1 MQMLKAHGADPH
13 IATIKLPERRRRQPP
28 PAAAQIKEGDAQKT
42 VTSEGGG
49 QPPIAGKPPAD
60 ADPSGL
66 PPVSVGGSF
75 VSPIHVVSGAGY
87 GQSWAANAHIH
98 APDAWLD
105 AIRFLVEECGAD
117 VNLRDA
123 NAYTP
128 LHHAA
133 SRGDTAAVQYL
144 IDQGA
149 DVMVVSR
156 KGETTVDMAN
166 SPYQRIPP
174 DPETIALLESY
185 GAVNNHN
192 CVSC

>member
-1 MQMLKAHGADPH
+1 M
-13 IATIKLPERRRRQPP
+13 
-28 PAAAQIKEGDAQKT
+28 PASEVKEGDAKIT
-42 VTSEGGG
+42 VSGTVAVTAVSKKE
-49 QPPIAGKPPAD
+49 IDDGKNT
-60 ADPSGL
+60 SGL
-66 PPVSVGGSF
+66 PEVPIGGPF
-75 VSPIHVVSGAGY
+75 VSPVHVVSGAGY

-98 APDAWLD
+98 APAAWMK
-105 AIRFLVEECGAD
+105 AIRFLVEECDAD

-123 NAYTP
+123 KGYTP

-133 SRGDTAAVQYL
+133 SRGDTEAVQYL

-174 DPETIALLESY
+174 YPETIALLESY
-185 GAVNNHN
+185 GAINNHN

>member
-1 MQMLKAHGADPH
+1 M
-13 IATIKLPERRRRQPP
+13 
-28 PAAAQIKEGDAQKT
+28 PASEVKEGDAKIVVSGVVAAT
-42 VTSEGGG
+42 AVPKKE
-49 QPPIAGKPPAD
+49 IDDDK
-60 ADPSGL
+60 DPSGL
-66 PPVSVGGSF
+66 LEVPVGGPF
-75 VSPIHVVSGAGY
+75 VSPVHVVSGAGY

-98 APDAWLD
+98 APAAWMK
-105 AIRFLVEECGAD
+105 AIRFLVEECDAD

-123 NAYTP
+123 KGYTP

-133 SRGDTAAVQYL
+133 SRGDTEAVQYL
-144 IDQGA
+144 IEQGA

-174 DPETIALLESY
+174 YPETIALLESY
-185 GAVNNHN
+185 GAINNHN